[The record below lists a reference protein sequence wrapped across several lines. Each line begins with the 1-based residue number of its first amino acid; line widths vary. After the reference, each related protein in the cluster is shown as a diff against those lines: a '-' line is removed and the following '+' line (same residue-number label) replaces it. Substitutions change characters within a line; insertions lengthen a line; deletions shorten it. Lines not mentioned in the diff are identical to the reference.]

1 MSDSHGDKYDDTAN
15 NMADDIYA
23 VLEGLGITYVK
34 HEHPPVFTVEKA
46 DEHRGKMTGGAS
58 KNLFLRNKKGNR
70 HYLMVVESDR
80 PVNLKKMQG
89 LLGESSLSFASPER
103 LERHLG
109 LMPGS
114 VSPFGI
120 VNDTG
125 NEVVVI
131 VDTGLMRHDTLNFHP
146 NINTATLAISREDF
160 RRFLEHSGN
169 EVRYLELPR

>member
-1 MSDSHGDKYDDTAN
+1 MSDPRDDTGN
-15 NMADDIYA
+15 NTGTNTCSDIYA
-23 VLEGLGITYVK
+23 VLEGLGIAYRM
-34 HEHPPVFTVEKA
+34 HEHPPVFTVEEA
-46 DEHRGKMTGGAS
+46 DEHRGRMTGGAS

-80 PVNLKKMQG
+80 PLNLKEMQG

-103 LERHLG
+103 LERYLG
-109 LMPGS
+109 LKPGS

-125 NEVVVI
+125 NEVIVI
-131 VDTGLMRHDTLNFHP
+131 VDNGLMDHDTVNFHP

>member
-70 HYLMVVESDR
+70 HYLMR
-80 PVNLKKMQG
+80 RK
-89 LLGESSLSFASPER
+89 
-103 LERHLG
+103 
-109 LMPGS
+109 
-114 VSPFGI
+114 
-120 VNDTG
+120 
-125 NEVVVI
+125 
-131 VDTGLMRHDTLNFHP
+131 
-146 NINTATLAISREDF
+146 
-160 RRFLEHSGN
+160 RFL
-169 EVRYLELPR
+169 PRMHLRSTNKRMIHERFAR